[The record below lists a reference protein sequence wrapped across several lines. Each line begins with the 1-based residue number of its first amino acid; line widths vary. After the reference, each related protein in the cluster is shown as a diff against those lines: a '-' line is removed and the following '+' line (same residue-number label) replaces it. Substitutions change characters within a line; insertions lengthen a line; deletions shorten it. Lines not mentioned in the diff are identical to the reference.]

1 MYVNA
6 CWLLQERQRE
16 EEARKTQEM
25 MQKRRRDIEDAERLE
40 KEQRMEDEMRAAMQT
55 QLDEKRPEVDEE
67 KSSARTEVRPLR
79 NNV

>member
-1 MYVNA
+1 MHMYSYMNV

-40 KEQRMEDEMRAAMQT
+40 KEQRMEEEMRTAMQT
-55 QLDEKRPEVDEE
+55 QLDEKRPEVDDE
-67 KSSARTEVRPLR
+67 KSSARAEVRP
-79 NNV
+79 